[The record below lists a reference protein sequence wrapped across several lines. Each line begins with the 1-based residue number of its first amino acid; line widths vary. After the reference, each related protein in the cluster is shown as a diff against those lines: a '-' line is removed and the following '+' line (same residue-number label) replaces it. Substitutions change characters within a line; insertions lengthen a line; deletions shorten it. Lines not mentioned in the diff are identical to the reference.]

1 MSLMDAY
8 DESEEIVK
16 AEMFTEGQ
24 KRLPEIA
31 IVCFKTELID
41 FVENSKDFEEY
52 SYALVCGEKIKIYKT
67 EVAGKEVILYRTI
80 MGGPATVGMM
90 EELHSR
96 GVQKF
101 IIFGSCG
108 ELVQDLQKGA
118 FIIPKEAYRDEGTS
132 YHYVPNSDFI
142 EVPTASKLA
151 KIFDENNIK
160 YELTKTWTT
169 DAIYKET
176 KNKLK
181 DRVAKG
187 CKVVDMEC
195 ASIMAFASNRGL
207 EAYQFLYT
215 DDTLADENW
224 NLKTMKDDRSFMLK
238 ECLKIAFKIIE
249 KI

>member
-1 MSLMDAY
+1 MSLKNAY

-24 KRLPEIA
+24 KRLPTIA

-41 FVENSKDFEEY
+41 FVENSEDFEEY

-67 EVAGKEVILYRTI
+67 EVEGKEVILYRTL
-80 MGGPATVGMM
+80 MGAPATVGMM

-108 ELVQDLQKGA
+108 ELVQDLKKGA
-118 FIIPKEAYRDEGTS
+118 FIIPEEAYRDEGTS
-132 YHYVPNSDFI
+132 YHYVPDSEFI
-142 EVPTASKLA
+142 EVPTAKELA
-151 KIFDENNIK
+151 RIFDANNIK
-160 YELTKTWTT
+160 YELANTWTT
-169 DAIYKET
+169 DALYKET

-181 DRVAKG
+181 DRVSKG
-187 CKVVDMEC
+187 CKVVEMEC
-195 ASIMAFASNRGL
+195 ASIMAFASNRGIK
-207 EAYQFLYT
+207 AYQFLYT
-215 DDTLADENW
+215 DDTLADESW

>member
-1 MSLMDAY
+1 MSLKNAY

-24 KRLPEIA
+24 KRLPSIA
-31 IVCFKTELID
+31 IVCFKKELID
-41 FVENSKDFEEY
+41 FVENNEDFEEY
-52 SYALVCGEKIKIYKT
+52 SDALVCGDKIKIYKT
-67 EVAGKEVILYRTI
+67 QVKGKDVILYRTLI
-80 MGGPATVGMM
+80 GGPATVGMM

-108 ELVQDLQKGA
+108 ELVQNLKKGA
-118 FIIPKEAYRDEGTS
+118 FIIPEEAYRDEGTS
-132 YHYVPNSDFI
+132 YHYVPDSEFI
-142 EVPTASKLA
+142 EVPTAKELA
-151 KIFDENNIK
+151 QIFDENGIK

-169 DAIYKET
+169 DALYKET

-181 DRVAKG
+181 DRVNRG
-187 CKVVDMEC
+187 CKVVEMEC
-195 ASIMAFASNRGL
+195 ASIMAVASSRGFK
-207 EAYQFLYT
+207 AYQFLYT
-215 DDTLADENW
+215 DDTLADDSW
-224 NLKTMKDDRSFMLK
+224 DLKTLKEDRSFMLE

>member
-1 MSLMDAY
+1 MSLINAY

-31 IVCFKTELID
+31 IVCFKPELID
-41 FVENSKDFEEY
+41 FVENSDEFEEY

-67 EVAGKEVILYRTI
+67 QIKGKDVVLYRTL

-96 GVQKF
+96 GVNKF

-108 ELVQDLQKGA
+108 ELVQGLTKGA
-118 FIIPKEAYRDEGTS
+118 FIIPEEAYRDEGTS
-132 YHYVPNSDFI
+132 YHYVPDSDFI
-142 EVPTASKLA
+142 EIPTAKELV
-151 KIFDENNIK
+151 KIFEDNGVK
-160 YELTKTWTT
+160 YELSKTWTT
-169 DAIYKET
+169 DALYKET
-176 KNKLK
+176 KNKLQ
-181 DRVAKG
+181 DRVNRG
-187 CKVVDMEC
+187 CKVVEMEC
-195 ASIMAFASNRGL
+195 ASIMAMAISRGIK
-207 EAYQFLYT
+207 AYQFLYT
-215 DDTLADENW
+215 DDTLADESW
-224 NLKTMKDDRSFMLK
+224 DLKTLKEDRSFMLR